1 MVQQAGDGDAVR
13 QVVDEGD
20 VVDQVVSFSDAEDH
34 DGGSALKHRSMLLK
48 GHFTSFRLFT
58 AQGEVYKLEGF
69 TFRKHGTGSHVAKT
83 PPKYPLRCHL
93 IRLKIALNFKITCML
108 N

>member
-1 MVQQAGDGDAVR
+1 MCWVAEKCWYLDGSVQVGLLPAVVQQAGDGDAVR

-58 AQGEVYKLEGF
+58 AQGRFISWKDSLLENM
-69 TFRKHGTGSHVAKT
+69 
-83 PPKYPLRCHL
+83 
-93 IRLKIALNFKITCML
+93 ALGLT
-108 N
+108 